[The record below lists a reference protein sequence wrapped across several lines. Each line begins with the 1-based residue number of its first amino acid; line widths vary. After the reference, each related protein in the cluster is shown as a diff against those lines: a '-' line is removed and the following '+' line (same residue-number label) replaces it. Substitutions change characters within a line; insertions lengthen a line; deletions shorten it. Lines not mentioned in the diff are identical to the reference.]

1 MPMPEHELEK
11 LLGGFAA
18 DTLTAEERQQLYA
31 AALRDQEIFNALADE
46 QGLKDLLADPIVR
59 RKLLGA
65 LPPHRDAGR
74 WRSWLDRF
82 TSPAGLAWAGGV
94 AVAAFAVVLGL
105 RVYEASLRQAADTAA
120 VEEERS
126 MAPSTAPSAAPPLQ
140 APLEEEKHKEPKAA
154 PRADVTGKIMPP
166 SSTLK
171 SREQSA
177 ASRPRQEPEPR
188 KKQTAPQQ
196 QESKK
201 EAPAADTEVRIM
213 AQAETVATAA
223 SARMLFYAQA
233 SHPNIAAAAQEVES
247 VQKTDRLALAKKTPE
262 RGAPATPL
270 ALRYSLISAERQL
283 PADAAAGDPKSTTF
297 MVQSNQESYVQIWK
311 RTGDSLPELVLPAKE
326 TGRISLKTIA
336 GERHQL
342 AVPGDT
348 DLLIVRLSRVP
359 FGPITRQEA
368 VMAGRGS
375 PTQLTESSLDAEE
388 QATYVANPDISVA
401 ELAIEIPI
409 GSAAR

>member
-1 MPMPEHELEK
+1 MPLPEHELEK
-11 LLGGFAA
+11 LLGGFAS

-31 AALRDQEIFNALADE
+31 AALRDQELFNALADE
-46 QGLKDLLADPIVR
+46 QGLKDLLADPVVR
-59 RKLLGA
+59 RKLLVA
-65 LPPHRDAGR
+65 LAPHRDAGH

-94 AVAAFAVVLGL
+94 AVGVFAVVLGL

-120 VEEERS
+120 VEEQRS
-126 MAPSTAPSAAPPLQ
+126 MAPSTAPSAVPPLQ
-140 APLEEEKHKEPKAA
+140 APLEEEKHKEPMAA
-154 PRADVTGKIMPP
+154 PRADVTGKIIPP

-188 KKQTAPQQ
+188 KKQTAPQ
-196 QESKK
+196 
-201 EAPAADTEVRIM
+201 APAADTEVRIM

-223 SARMLFYAQA
+223 SARTLFYAQA
-233 SHPNIAAAAQEVES
+233 SHPNLAAATQEVES
-247 VQKTDRLALAKKTPE
+247 VQKTDRLALAKKATE

-283 PADAAAGDPKSTTF
+283 PADAAAGGPTSVNF
-297 MVQSNQESYVQIWK
+297 IVQSNQEGYVQIWK

-336 GERHQL
+336 GERQQL

-348 DLLIVRLSRVP
+348 DRLIVRLSRVP

-388 QATYVANPDISVA
+388 QASYVANPDISVA

>member
-1 MPMPEHELEK
+1 MPERELEK

-46 QGLKDLLADPIVR
+46 QGLKDLLADPVVR

-65 LPPHRDAGR
+65 LAPHRDAGR

-82 TSPAGLAWAGGV
+82 TSTAGLAWAGGV
-94 AVAAFAVVLGL
+94 AVGVFAVVLGL
-105 RVYEASLRQAADTAA
+105 RVYEASLRQAVDTAA

-126 MAPSTAPSAAPPLQ
+126 MAPSTAPSAPPLQ
-140 APLEEEKHKEPKAA
+140 VPLEEEKHKEPKAA
-154 PRADVTGKIMPP
+154 PKDDARGKITPP

-177 ASRPRQEPEPR
+177 SSRPRQEPEPS
-188 KKQTAPQQ
+188 QEHAAQQ
-196 QESKK
+196 QRESTK
-201 EAPAADTEVRIM
+201 EAPAADAEVRIM

-223 SARMLFYAQA
+223 SARTLFYARA
-233 SHPNIAAAAQEVES
+233 SHSNIAAATQEVES
-247 VQKTDRLALAKKTPE
+247 VQKTDRLALAKKVPE

-283 PADAAAGDPKSTTF
+283 PPAAAGGPSSVTF
-297 MVQSNQESYVQIWK
+297 MVQSNQEGYVQIWK
-311 RTGDSLPELVLPAKE
+311 RTGDSFPELVLPEKE

-368 VMAGRGS
+368 VMAGHGS
-375 PTQLTESSLDAEE
+375 PTQLTESGLDAEE
-388 QATYVANPDISVA
+388 QATYVANPDNTVA

>member
-82 TSPAGLAWAGGV
+82 TGPAGLAWAGGV
-94 AVAAFAVVLGL
+94 AVAVFAVVLGL

-126 MAPSTAPSAAPPLQ
+126 T
-140 APLEEEKHKEPKAA
+140 PLEEEKHKEPKAA
-154 PRADVTGKIMPP
+154 PRADVTDKIMPP

-213 AQAETVATAA
+213 AQAETVATVA

-262 RGAPATPL
+262 REAPATPL

-283 PADAAAGDPKSTTF
+283 PADAAAGDPKSVTF

-388 QATYVANPDISVA
+388 QATYVANPDISAA

>member
-1 MPMPEHELEK
+1 MPERELEK

-46 QGLKDLLADPIVR
+46 QGLKDLLADPVVR

-65 LPPHRDAGR
+65 LAPHRDAGR

-94 AVAAFAVVLGL
+94 AVGVFAVVLGL
-105 RVYEASLRQAADTAA
+105 RVYEASLRQAVDTAA

-126 MAPSTAPSAAPPLQ
+126 MAPSTAPSAPPLQ
-140 APLEEEKHKEPKAA
+140 VPLEEEKHKEPKAA
-154 PRADVTGKIMPP
+154 PKDDARGKITPP

-177 ASRPRQEPEPR
+177 SSRPRQEPEPS
-188 KKQTAPQQ
+188 QEHAAQQ
-196 QESKK
+196 QRESTK
-201 EAPAADTEVRIM
+201 EAPAADAEVRIM

-223 SARMLFYAQA
+223 SARTLFYARA
-233 SHPNIAAAAQEVES
+233 SHPNIAAATQEVES
-247 VQKTDRLALAKKTPE
+247 VQKTDRLALAKKAPE

-283 PADAAAGDPKSTTF
+283 SADIAVGGPKSVTL
-297 MVQSNQESYVQIWK
+297 MVQSNQEGYVQVWK

-336 GERHQL
+336 GEHQQL

-368 VMAGRGS
+368 VMAGHGS
-375 PTQLTESSLDAEE
+375 PTQLTESGLDAEE
-388 QATYVANPDISVA
+388 QATYVANPDNTVA

>member
-46 QGLKDLLADPIVR
+46 QGFKDLLADPVVR
-59 RKLLGA
+59 RKLLEA
-65 LPPHRDAGR
+65 LAPHRDADR

-82 TSPAGLAWAGGV
+82 ASPAGLAWAGGV
-94 AVAAFAVVLGL
+94 AAGVIAVVLGL

-126 MAPSTAPSAAPPLQ
+126 MAQSTAPSAAPPLQ
-140 APLEEEKHKEPKAA
+140 APLEEQKHKEPKAA

-177 ASRPRQEPEPR
+177 TSRPRQEPEPS
-188 KKQTAPQQ
+188 KQQTAPQQ

-201 EAPAADTEVRIM
+201 EAPAADAEVRIL

-223 SARMLFYAQA
+223 SARTLFYAQA
-233 SHPNIAAAAQEVES
+233 SHPKIAAATQEVES
-247 VQKTDRLALAKKTPE
+247 VQKTDRLALAKKAPE
-262 RGAPATPL
+262 RGTPATPL

-283 PADAAAGDPKSTTF
+283 PPAAAGGPKSVTF
-297 MVQSNQESYVQIWK
+297 MVQSNQEGYVQIWK
-311 RTGDSLPELVLPAKE
+311 RTGDSLPELVLPEKE